1 MNIYD
6 TIELS
11 KIYKRVLNVEVNLKE
26 RLKFALTATYPNKE
40 FNRLIKL
47 LTSNNIRNKYKK
59 DGRNQITDLLNSK
72 DIQMEK
78 MSKFIDIAYL
88 YDVLRILKEYKPVCK
103 DKNFR
108 KHFYNNFPG
117 QNFIN
122 AKADCLNRLRNLV
135 MHFNLEEYKNTKKEC
150 LEALGY
156 WERLLYCPN
165 AFMYELPPVK
175 PTTTNI
181 LQLLSLNFP
190 ELFAFNDRIICD
202 MFDDLAFINGKSVN
216 NLQKLWTV
224 GREIFEQKKKI
235 SKQKS
240 KETLKQIPLFNTP
253 LFKALK
259 ELDS

>member
-40 FNRLIKL
+40 FSRLTKF

-59 DGRNQITDLLNSK
+59 DGRNQITDLLNSTALE
-72 DIQMEK
+72 MEK

-88 YDVLRILKEYKPVCK
+88 YDVLRILKEYKPICK

-108 KHFYNNFPG
+108 KNFYTNFPG
-117 QNFIN
+117 QNFVN
-122 AKADCLNRLRNLV
+122 AQADCLNKLRNLI
-135 MHFNLEEYKNTKKEC
+135 MHFNLEEYKNTKRQC

-165 AFMYELPPVK
+165 AFMYELPHVK
-175 PTTTNI
+175 PSTPKI
-181 LQLLSLNFP
+181 LKLLSLNFP
-190 ELFAFNDRIICD
+190 ELFNFDDRIICD
-202 MFDDLAFINGKSVN
+202 MFDDLAFINGKPVN
-216 NLQKLWTV
+216 KLPKLWTV
-224 GREIFEQKKKI
+224 GREIYELKKELNKLDSNTNQTNI
-235 SKQKS
+235 YD
-240 KETLKQIPLFNTP
+240 TP
-253 LFKALK
+253 LFKNIT
-259 ELDS
+259 